1 VSIGFDDEVRMGRV
15 QLTVEDEEATP
26 EVIDAGDLKV
36 LGELR
41 IRPTMAGTT
50 FVKVDGR
57 EFELGRKV
65 YGAEHENA
73 KHSPDAVILQMI
85 VSDPPFGRHYE
96 LRHAREVPVGT
107 YERRTA
113 EIAQAAAAKAK
124 AEARAKQP
132 HPVDVADLFDVL
144 DRTPAPM
151 QTSPGP
157 VNAVRALL
165 SRQSSAADVLAVQR
179 AVIGK
184 KQIRG
189 IEAIRAFIEGQGVR
203 LTVVNGRL
211 LATGTAMSLSLHA
224 VIGAFEPLLVGLV
237 TGKPVLCALKHD
249 RPVDAYTLAVPSLP
263 ICQAHLEET
272 PR

>member
-1 VSIGFDDEVRMGRV
+1 MIIR
-15 QLTVEDEEATP
+15 TP
-26 EVIDAGDLKV
+26 GQ
-36 LGELR
+36 
-41 IRPTMAGTT
+41 
-50 FVKVDGR
+50 
-57 EFELGRKV
+57 
-65 YGAEHENA
+65 
-73 KHSPDAVILQMI
+73 S
-85 VSDPPFGRHYE
+85 FGR
-96 LRHAREVPVGT
+96 T
-107 YERRTA
+107 YEFVHATEVDPGTFASRSK
-113 EIAQAAAAKAK
+113 ELEQAAAAKAK
-124 AEARAKQP
+124 AEARARQP
-132 HPVDVADLFDVL
+132 HPIDVAELFDVL

-179 AVIGK
+179 AVTGK

-189 IEAIRAFIEGQGVR
+189 IESIRAFIEGQGVR

-237 TGKPVLCALKHD
+237 TGKPVPCALKHD
-249 RPVDAYTLAVPSLP
+249 RAVDAYILAVPSLP